1 MLVSLSEACDHLRID
16 DVADDGWLNVMI
28 PAVSQ
33 AVLLW
38 LKDDWRAYELEYD
51 DAGEVVLSDGKPVM
65 RLDEGGQPIVKPVVK
80 AAVLVELAAQFR
92 FREGDAPQVPA
103 HWGHGY
109 TLGIG
114 ATALL
119 TPLRRATRSE
129 EHTSELQ

>member
-119 TPLRRATRSE
+119 TPLRRATVI
-129 EHTSELQ
+129 

>member
-1 MLVSLSEACDHLRID
+1 MLVSLQEAYEHLHID
-16 DVADDGWLNVMI
+16 DDAHDSWLNMMI

-38 LKDDWRAYELEYD
+38 LKDDWRAYEIELDESGD
-51 DAGEVVLSDGKPVM
+51 VVMKDGKPKP
-65 RLDEGGQPIVKPVVK
+65 RLDEEDKPITKPIVK

-119 TPLRRATRSE
+119 TPLRRT
-129 EHTSELQ
+129 TVM

>member
-1 MLVSLSEACDHLRID
+1 MLVSLSEAYDHLRID
-16 DVADDGWLNVMI
+16 DVADDGWLSVMI

-119 TPLRRATRSE
+119 TPLRRATVI
-129 EHTSELQ
+129 